1 MLRKVAVIIEEES
14 LITNNTNMIFFGI
27 HNLSNEVSALNT
39 QIEITALSEVK
50 LNCQNSAHRAMT
62 LNNVA
67 VIKIFVGI
75 RSAI

>member
-14 LITNNTNMIFFGI
+14 LIINNTNMIFFGI

-50 LNCQNSAHRAMT
+50 LNCQNSLH
-62 LNNVA
+62 
-67 VIKIFVGI
+67 IEP
-75 RSAI
+75 